1 MIQMASTKQIE
12 ANRSNALNGKGPRTA
27 AGKARSSRNALTHG
41 LTAQEIVIPGEDVAA
56 YRLFERQLIDDLQ
69 PNGSCEL
76 ELIER
81 LAATYWRLRRIPRFE
96 AALMAWREHRDFY
109 YDNDRTP
116 GRSPNYLPLPGEEAS
131 PEEEFLDKHTALRW
145 SGRDPYQLKALG
157 RLLEDALT
165 GDGMLLKLNTYEAR
179 LLRQSQQLLG
189 QFFALRKARTTDVLL
204 DDAKENSALDAS
216 DQASGT
222 LKMLSPRKAAGE
234 PTLD

>member
-1 MIQMASTKQIE
+1 MASAKQIE
-12 ANRSNALNGKGPRTA
+12 ANRSNALNGTGPRTA
-27 AGKARSSRNALTHG
+27 KGKARSSRNALTHG

-56 YRLFERQLIDDLQ
+56 YRSFEQQLIDDLQ

-76 ELIER
+76 ELVER

-96 AALMAWREHRDFY
+96 AALMAWHEHNEFH
-109 YDNDRTP
+109 YDANRTP
-116 GRSPNYLPLPGEEAS
+116 GLTPHKLPLPEEEAA
-131 PEEEFLDKHTALRW
+131 PEDEFLDRQTALRW

-157 RLLEDALT
+157 RLIEHALA
-165 GDGMLLKLNTYEAR
+165 GNGLLLKLNTYEAR

-189 QFFALRKARTTDVLL
+189 QFFALRKARTADVLL

-234 PTLD
+234 PTLN